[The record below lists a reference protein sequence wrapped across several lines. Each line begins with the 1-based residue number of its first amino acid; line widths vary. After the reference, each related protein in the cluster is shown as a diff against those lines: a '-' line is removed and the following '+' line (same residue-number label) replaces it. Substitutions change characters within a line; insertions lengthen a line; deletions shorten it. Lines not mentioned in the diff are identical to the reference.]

1 MPQVA
6 LEALPGLALDR
17 RVNTESTLMNNEAAG
32 QTAAENT
39 AHGLTCNLSARKAAL
54 HRAFRIASSRHS

>member
-17 RVNTESTLMNNEAAG
+17 RVNN
-32 QTAAENT
+32 
-39 AHGLTCNLSARKAAL
+39 
-54 HRAFRIASSRHS
+54 RIDADEQRSRRPNSR